1 MKKDLLLAGR
11 LSSRLLKGVKQQL
24 YLLLVVIMLFKVEVA
39 LMMPLIIKY
48 SFNAMTEGMLP
59 DY

>member
-39 LMMPLIIKY
+39 LKIGRA
-48 SFNAMTEGMLP
+48 SCRERV
-59 DY
+59 